1 MSDFTQLKQAI
12 KEIEQRAD
20 NNIAFDKA
28 NEYEKGLKD
37 IKANYQDTYTDEALQ
52 EAIDAYKEDKT
63 QEIIKELAKFD
74 KQSKE
79 LTEKVQK
86 DIEAV
91 ESNLTTSVDPQS
103 QDELSKHQYVLNKLS
118 NELSLKFTGARPRM
132 AELSEVLNQAKH
144 NKTYANA
151 LLQTQ
156 NMLLQNID
164 NNKQIDDALQLTL
177 RNNLGEVMEEIKASI
192 LPSEYHEL
200 EELKERLTQNRV
212 ASTNK
217 QTMYDFMV
225 GQKQIAN

>member
-1 MSDFTQLKQAI
+1 MSNFTQLKQAI

-28 NEYEKGLKD
+28 NEYEKGLND
-37 IKANYQDTYTDEALQ
+37 IKANYQDKYTDEALQ
-52 EAIDAYKEDKT
+52 EAITAYKEDKT
-63 QEIIKELAKFD
+63 QAIIKELAKFD
-74 KQSKE
+74 TQSKE
-79 LTEKVQK
+79 LTEKAQK

-91 ESNLTTSVDPQS
+91 ESKLTISVDPQS
-103 QDELSKHQYVLNKLS
+103 QDELSKHQYVLNKLN
-118 NELSLKFTGARPRM
+118 NELSLKFTGARPRI

-177 RNNLGEVMEEIKASI
+177 RNKLGEVMEEIKASI
-192 LPSEYHEL
+192 LPSEYYEL
-200 EELKERLTQNRV
+200 EELKERLTKNRV
-212 ASTNK
+212 ASSNK
-217 QTMYDFMV
+217 RCM
-225 GQKQIAN
+225 IS

>member
-1 MSDFTQLKQAI
+1 MTDFTKLKQSI
-12 KEIEQRAD
+12 NEIEQRAD
-20 NNIAFDKA
+20 NSIAFDKA

-74 KQSKE
+74 TRSKE
-79 LTEKVQK
+79 LTAKAQK

-91 ESNLTTSVDPQS
+91 ESKLTTSIDPQS

-118 NELSLKFTGARPRM
+118 NELSLKFTGVRPQIS
-132 AELSEVLNQAKH
+132 ELSEVLNQAKH

-177 RNNLGEVMEEIKASI
+177 RSKLGEVMEEIKASI

-200 EELKERLTQNRV
+200 EELKERLTQNQV